1 MNSNETTMYQNL
13 QNAINTGLETIRL
26 KNNYLNFKQRQYI
39 KTNLISK

>member
-26 KNNYLNFKQRQYI
+26 KKQ
-39 KTNLISK
+39 LSKFQTKAIY